1 MNLILIII
9 LCVLIAFVLI
19 LFPLIISRKAE
30 KASKIGEW
38 DKIKE
43 FAKKINDRAKRR
55 KKKY

>member
-1 MNLILIII
+1 MNLTLIII

-30 KASKIGEW
+30 KASKIDEW

-55 KKKY
+55 KNKY